1 MTQGS
6 NLSRALH
13 RRFVMT
19 WCVMGSLLLPIA
31 FFLYSLSPF
40 LSDNFFYD
48 AWLSKQSEPPSDD
61 ILVVAI
67 DEPSLHALRRW
78 PWSRDV
84 HTQLIDQLNA
94 GGVKSIVLDILL
106 VEPSRLP
113 EEDRRLADAMHRH
126 GSTYLPMALLPESML
141 EGRARDVLIPP
152 PPLLSAAKG
161 VGHINVMLDADG
173 VARSVELL
181 IERGDDVWPQLM
193 TLLVDPEKK
202 AGREISSNWPTE
214 AIRIPFRGPS
224 GSYPTVSY
232 HDVLMGYV
240 PASLLQGRTVLVGM
254 TALGLGDR
262 YNVSL
267 LSSGLMPG
275 VEVHAHLLDA
285 LRNETYIREV
295 DRWIGA
301 FLASLPIV
309 VLMLMAWWL
318 RFRYLLLVVL
328 SLGAGV
334 LCASLVALSFRWWWP
349 PFASLIALGVAII
362 AIVWQSQAALLS
374 WFKRELELLYQE
386 PSILPFRQPDD
397 IRGEGGKLYQ
407 QSQALE
413 FALGR
418 IVEGRRFILD
428 AMHSLPLPIFIL
440 NKKGEVLLANKKAL
454 AICCKEG
461 KHAIEHI
468 DALPSFL
475 TFEEERGFST
485 IWPPEPTGMSDVNGI
500 QIGGLCTD
508 RDEHTYR
515 LEMGEL
521 STTTNSAAGGWLV
534 WLVDLTSEVEAEA
547 QRSSM
552 LSFLSHDMKAPQARA
567 LAFLEAQKD
576 PASATTQANFYNHLE
591 QCLTMGL
598 GMINDFINLTR
609 VKSFDLK
616 REFVLFEDVVMEVL
630 DQVYPLAKVKDIKLV
645 SELQDEDGAPVLG
658 DKGYLARSVFNLIE
672 NAVKY
677 TLSGGEVNVLVCR
690 QGKWVVLQVSDTG
703 VGIEPEEINNIFD
716 DFTRSD
722 KDSVAEGHGLGLAL
736 VKTVVAKHGGEIYCE
751 SEFGKGSQFTM
762 KLPSCEL

>member
-6 NLSRALH
+6 SLSRALH

-19 WCVMGSLLLPIA
+19 WCAMGSLLLPIA
-31 FFLYSLSPF
+31 FFLYSLSPL

-48 AWLSKQSEPPSDD
+48 AWLSRQSEPPSAD

-67 DEPSLHALRRW
+67 DEPSLQALGRW
-78 PWSRDV
+78 PWPRDV

-94 GGVKSIVLDILL
+94 AGVQSIVLDVLL
-106 VEPSRLP
+106 VEPSRQP
-113 EEDRRLADAMHRH
+113 EEDKRLANAMQRH
-126 GSTYLPMALLPESML
+126 GSTYLPMALLSDSLL
-141 EGRARDVLIPP
+141 EGSVRDVLIPP

-161 VGHINVMLDADG
+161 VGHINVMLDTDG
-173 VARSVELL
+173 VARSIELL
-181 IERGDDVWPQLM
+181 IERRDDVWPQLM
-193 TLLVDPEKK
+193 TLIADAEKTEE
-202 AGREISSNWPTE
+202 RDTSNWPTE
-214 AIRIPFRGPS
+214 AIRIPFRGPA

-240 PASLLQGRTVLVGM
+240 PASLLRDRTVLIGM

-285 LRNETYIREV
+285 LRNETYIRQV
-295 DRWIGA
+295 DSWLGA
-301 FLASLPIV
+301 FFASLPIII
-309 VLMLMAWWL
+309 LMLLAWWL

-328 SLGAGV
+328 SLGVGV
-334 LCASLVALSFRWWWP
+334 LFISLVALNFRWWWP
-349 PFASLIALGVAII
+349 PFASLIALGIAFI

-386 PSILPFRQPDD
+386 PSILPFREPDD

-454 AICCKEG
+454 AICWEG
-461 KHAIEHI
+461 GEPAIDHI

-475 TFEEERGFST
+475 TFEEKEGFST
-485 IWPPEPTGMSDVNGI
+485 IWPPQPAGIIDVNGV

-508 RDEHTYR
+508 RDGRTYR

-534 WLVDLTSEVEAEA
+534 WLVDLTSEVEAEM

-576 PASATTQANFYNHLE
+576 PASAATQADFYSYLE

-609 VKSFDLK
+609 AKSFDLK
-616 REFVLFEDVVMEVL
+616 KEFVLFEDVVMEVL
-630 DQVYPLAKVKDIKLV
+630 DQVYPLAKVKNVKIV
-645 SELQDEDGAPVLG
+645 SELKDEDGAPIVG
-658 DKGYLARSVFNLIE
+658 DKSYLARAVFNLIE

-677 TLSGGEVNVLVCR
+677 TLSGGEVNVHVCR
-690 QGKWVVLQVSDTG
+690 QDQWVVLQVSDNG
-703 VGIEPEEINNIFD
+703 VGIESKEINDIFD
-716 DFTRSD
+716 DFRRSD
-722 KDSVAEGHGLGLAL
+722 KDGVAEGHGLGLAL
-736 VKTVVAKHGGEIYCE
+736 VKTVAAKHGGEIYCE
-751 SEFGKGSQFTM
+751 SEFGRGSQFTM
-762 KLPSCEL
+762 KLPFCEL

>member
-1 MTQGS
+1 
-6 NLSRALH
+6 
-13 RRFVMT
+13 
-19 WCVMGSLLLPIA
+19 MGSLLLPIA
-31 FFLYSLSPF
+31 FFLYSLSPL

-48 AWLSKQSEPPSDD
+48 TWLSRQSEPPSAD

-67 DEPSLHALRRW
+67 DEPSLQALGRW
-78 PWSRDV
+78 PWPRDV
-84 HTQLIDQLNA
+84 HTRLIDQLNA
-94 GGVKSIVLDILL
+94 AGVQSIVLDFLL
-106 VEPSRLP
+106 VEPSRLT
-113 EEDRRLADAMHRH
+113 EEDAGLANAMRRH
-126 GSTYLPMALLPESML
+126 GSTYLPMALLSESLL
-141 EGRARDVLIPP
+141 EGSTRDILIPP
-152 PPLLSAAKG
+152 SPLFSAAKG
-161 VGHINVMLDADG
+161 VGHINVVLDTDG

-181 IERGDDVWPQLM
+181 TERRGDVWPQLM
-193 TLLVDPEKK
+193 TLLADEENKGERNV
-202 AGREISSNWPTE
+202 SNWPTE
-214 AIRIPFRGPS
+214 AIRIPFRGPT
-224 GSYPTVSY
+224 GTYPTVSY

-240 PASLLQGRTVLVGM
+240 PDSLLRGRTVLVGM

-285 LRNETYIREV
+285 LRNETYIRQV
-295 DRWIGA
+295 GSWIGA

-309 VLMLMAWWL
+309 VLMLLAWWL
-318 RFRYLLLVVL
+318 RFRFLLLVVL

-334 LCASLVALSFRWWWP
+334 LCVSVVALSFRWWWP
-349 PFASLIALGVAII
+349 PFASLIALGIAFI

-386 PSILPFRQPDD
+386 PSILPFREPDD

-413 FALGR
+413 FALSR

-440 NKKGEVLLANKKAL
+440 NKKGEILLANKKAL
-454 AICCKEG
+454 AICWEEG
-461 KHAIEHI
+461 GHAIDHI
-468 DALPSFL
+468 DTLPSFL
-475 TFEEERGFST
+475 TFEEKHGFST
-485 IWPPEPTGMSDVNGI
+485 IWPPQPTGMSDVNGI

-508 RDEHTYR
+508 RDGRTYR

-521 STTTNSAAGGWLV
+521 STKTNSAAGGWLV

-576 PASATTQANFYNHLE
+576 PTSAATQANFYSYLE

-609 VKSFDLK
+609 AKSFDLK
-616 REFVLFEDVVMEVL
+616 KEFLLFEDVVMEVL
-630 DQVYPLAKVKDIKLV
+630 DQVYPLAKVKDIKIV
-645 SELQDEDGAPVLG
+645 SKLKDEDGAPMMG
-658 DKGYLARSVFNLIE
+658 DKNYLARAVFNLIE

-677 TLSGGEVNVLVCR
+677 TPSGGEVNVFVYR
-690 QGKWVVLQVSDTG
+690 QDKWVVLQVSDNG
-703 VGIEPEEINNIFD
+703 VGIESDGINDIFD

-722 KDSVAEGHGLGLAL
+722 KDGVAEGHGLGLAL
-736 VKTVVAKHGGEIYCE
+736 VKTVAAKHGGEIHCE
-751 SEFGKGSQFTM
+751 SELGSGSQFTM

>member
-6 NLSRALH
+6 SLSRALH

-19 WCVMGSLLLPIA
+19 WCAMGSLLLPIA
-31 FFLYSLSPF
+31 FFLYSLSPL

-48 AWLSKQSEPPSDD
+48 AWLSRQSEPPSAD

-67 DEPSLHALRRW
+67 DEPSLQALGRW

-84 HTQLIDQLNA
+84 HTRLIDQLNA
-94 GGVKSIVLDILL
+94 AGVQSIVLDVLL

-113 EEDRRLADAMHRH
+113 EEDARLANAMHRH
-126 GSTYLPMALLPESML
+126 GSTYLPMALLPESLL
-141 EGRARDVLIPP
+141 EGSTRDVLTPP

-181 IERGDDVWPQLM
+181 IERRGDVWPQLM
-193 TLLVDPEKK
+193 TLLADGENK
-202 AGREISSNWPTE
+202 REHGVSSWPTE
-214 AIRIPFRGPS
+214 AIRIPFRGPT

-240 PASLLQGRTVLVGM
+240 PASLLRGRTVLVGM

-262 YNVSL
+262 YNISL
-267 LSSGLMPG
+267 LSSSLMPG

-285 LRNETYIREV
+285 LRNETYIRQV
-295 DRWIGA
+295 DSWIGA

-309 VLMLMAWWL
+309 VLILLAWWL

-328 SLGAGV
+328 SLGVGV
-334 LCASLVALSFRWWWP
+334 LCASLVALNFRWWWP
-349 PFASLIALGVAII
+349 PFASLIALGIAFI
-362 AIVWQSQAALLS
+362 AIVWQSQATLLS

-386 PSILPFRQPDD
+386 PSILPFREPDD

-440 NKKGEVLLANKKAL
+440 NKKGEVLQANKKAL
-454 AICCKEG
+454 AICWEEG
-461 KHAIEHI
+461 EQAIDHI
-468 DALPSFL
+468 EALPSFL
-475 TFEEERGFST
+475 TFEEKHGFST
-485 IWPPEPTGMSDVNGI
+485 IWPPQPAGMSNVNGI

-508 RDEHTYR
+508 RDGRTYR

-567 LAFLEAQKD
+567 LAFLEAQKN
-576 PASATTQANFYNHLE
+576 PASAATQANFYSYLE

-609 VKSFDLK
+609 AKSFDLK
-616 REFVLFEDVVMEVL
+616 KEFVLFEDVVMEVL
-630 DQVYPLAKVKDIKLV
+630 DQVYPLAKVKDIKVV
-645 SELQDEDGAPVLG
+645 SKLKDEDGAPIMG
-658 DKGYLARSVFNLIE
+658 DKNYLARAVFNLIE

-677 TLSGGEVNVLVCR
+677 TPSGGEVNVLVYR
-690 QGKWVVLQVSDTG
+690 QGKWIVLQVSDNG
-703 VGIEPEEINNIFD
+703 VGIESDEINDIFD

-722 KDSVAEGHGLGLAL
+722 KDGVAEGHGLGLAL
-736 VKTVVAKHGGEIYCE
+736 VKTVAAKHGGEIFCE
-751 SEFGKGSQFTM
+751 SEFGRGSQFTM

>member
-48 AWLSKQSEPPSDD
+48 AWLSRQSEPPSND

-67 DEPSLHALRRW
+67 DEPSLQTLGRW
-78 PWSRDV
+78 PWPREI
-84 HTQLIDQLNA
+84 HTQLIDQLNTA
-94 GGVKSIVLDILL
+94 GVHSIVLDVLL

-113 EEDRRLADAMHRH
+113 EEDRRLAEAMHRH
-126 GSTYLPMALLPESML
+126 GRTYLPMALLPESIL

-161 VGHINVMLDADG
+161 VGHINVKLDTDG

-181 IERGDDVWPQLM
+181 IERREDVWPQLM
-193 TLLVDPEKK
+193 TLLVDQNKSGG
-202 AGREISSNWPTE
+202 AGTSNWSTE

-232 HDVLMGYV
+232 RDVLMGYV

-295 DRWIGA
+295 DSWIGA

-309 VLMLMAWWL
+309 VLMLLAWWL
-318 RFRYLLLVVL
+318 RFRYLPLVML
-328 SLGAGV
+328 SLVAGV
-334 LCASLVALSFRWWWP
+334 LCASLIALNFRWWWP
-349 PFASLIALGVAII
+349 PFASLIALGIAII

-461 KHAIEHI
+461 KHAIDHI

-485 IWPPEPTGMSDVNGI
+485 IWPPQPTGMSDVNGI

>member
-48 AWLSKQSEPPSDD
+48 AWLSRQSEPPSND

-67 DEPSLHALRRW
+67 DEPSLQTLGRW
-78 PWSRDV
+78 PWPREI

-94 GGVKSIVLDILL
+94 AGVHSIVLDVLL

-113 EEDRRLADAMHRH
+113 EEDRRLAEAMHRH
-126 GSTYLPMALLPESML
+126 GRTYLPMALLPESML

-161 VGHINVMLDADG
+161 VGHINVKLDTDG

-181 IERGDDVWPQLM
+181 IERREDVWPQLM
-193 TLLVDPEKK
+193 TLLVDQNKSGG
-202 AGREISSNWPTE
+202 AGTSNWSTE

-232 HDVLMGYV
+232 RDVLMGYV

-295 DRWIGA
+295 DSWIGA

-309 VLMLMAWWL
+309 VLMLLAWWL
-318 RFRYLLLVVL
+318 RFRYLPLVML
-328 SLGAGV
+328 SLVAGV
-334 LCASLVALSFRWWWP
+334 LCASLIALNFRWWWP
-349 PFASLIALGVAII
+349 PFASLIALGIAII

-428 AMHSLPLPIFIL
+428 SMHSLPLPIFIL

-454 AICCKEG
+454 AVFYQEG
-461 KHAIEHI
+461 GHAIDHI
-468 DALPSFL
+468 NALPSFL
-475 TFEEERGFST
+475 TFEEGQGFST
-485 IWPPEPTGMSDVNGI
+485 IWPPRSKGASDVNAI

-508 RDEHTYR
+508 RDGHTYR

-521 STTTNSAAGGWLV
+521 STTTSSAAGGWLV

-576 PASATTQANFYNHLE
+576 PESAVTQADFYSYLE

-598 GMINDFINLTR
+598 GMINDFISLTR
-609 VKSFDLK
+609 AKSFSLK
-616 REFVLFEDVVMEVL
+616 KEFVLFEDVVMEVL
-630 DQVYPLAKVKDIKLV
+630 DQVYSLAKVKNIKIV

-658 DKGYLARSVFNLIE
+658 DKDYLSRAVFNLIE

-677 TLSGGEVNVLVCR
+677 TLPGGEVNVLVCR
-690 QGKWVVLQVSDTG
+690 QDKWVVLQVSDNG
-703 VGIEPEEINNIFD
+703 VGIEPEEIDDIFD

-722 KDSVAEGHGLGLAL
+722 KGGVAQGHGLGLAL
-736 VKTVVAKHGGEIYCE
+736 VKTVVSKHNGEIYCK
-751 SEFGKGSQFTM
+751 SEYGIGSQFTM
-762 KLPSCEL
+762 KLPICEL

>member
-6 NLSRALH
+6 SLSRALH

-19 WCVMGSLLLPIA
+19 WCAMGSLLLPIA
-31 FFLYSLSPF
+31 FFLYSLSPL

-48 AWLSKQSEPPSDD
+48 TWLSRQSEPPSAD

-67 DEPSLHALRRW
+67 DEPSLQALGRW
-78 PWSRDV
+78 PWPRDV
-84 HTQLIDQLNA
+84 HTRLIDQLNA
-94 GGVKSIVLDILL
+94 AGVQSIVLDFLL
-106 VEPSRLP
+106 VEPSRLT
-113 EEDRRLADAMHRH
+113 EEDAGLANAMRRH
-126 GSTYLPMALLPESML
+126 GSTYLPMALLSESLL
-141 EGRARDVLIPP
+141 EGSTRDILIPP
-152 PPLLSAAKG
+152 SPLFSAAKG
-161 VGHINVMLDADG
+161 VGHINVVLDTDG

-181 IERGDDVWPQLM
+181 TERRGDVWPQLM
-193 TLLVDPEKK
+193 TLLADEENKGERNV
-202 AGREISSNWPTE
+202 SNWPTE
-214 AIRIPFRGPS
+214 AIRIPFRGPT
-224 GSYPTVSY
+224 GTYPTVSY

-240 PASLLQGRTVLVGM
+240 PDSLLRGRTVLVGM

-285 LRNETYIREV
+285 LRNETYIRQV
-295 DRWIGA
+295 GSWIGA

-309 VLMLMAWWL
+309 VLMLLAWWL
-318 RFRYLLLVVL
+318 RFRFLLLVVL

-334 LCASLVALSFRWWWP
+334 LCVSVVALSFRWWWP
-349 PFASLIALGVAII
+349 PFASLIALGIAFI

-386 PSILPFRQPDD
+386 PSILPFREPDD

-413 FALGR
+413 FALSR

-440 NKKGEVLLANKKAL
+440 NKKGEILLANKKAL
-454 AICCKEG
+454 AICWEEG
-461 KHAIEHI
+461 GHAIDHI
-468 DALPSFL
+468 DTLPSFL
-475 TFEEERGFST
+475 TFEEKHGFST
-485 IWPPEPTGMSDVNGI
+485 IWPPQPTGMSDVNGI

-508 RDEHTYR
+508 RDGRTYR

-521 STTTNSAAGGWLV
+521 STKTNSAAGGWLV

-576 PASATTQANFYNHLE
+576 PTSAATQANFYSYLE

-609 VKSFDLK
+609 AKSFDLK
-616 REFVLFEDVVMEVL
+616 KEFLLFEDVVMEVL
-630 DQVYPLAKVKDIKLV
+630 DQVYPLAKVKDIKIV
-645 SELQDEDGAPVLG
+645 SKLKDEDGAPMMG
-658 DKGYLARSVFNLIE
+658 DKNYLARAVFNLIE

-677 TLSGGEVNVLVCR
+677 TPSGGEVNVFVYR
-690 QGKWVVLQVSDTG
+690 QDKWVVLQVSDNG
-703 VGIEPEEINNIFD
+703 VGIESDGINDIFD

-722 KDSVAEGHGLGLAL
+722 KDGVAEGHGLGLAL
-736 VKTVVAKHGGEIYCE
+736 VKTVAAKHGGEIHCE
-751 SEFGKGSQFTM
+751 SELGSGSQFTM

>member
-1 MTQGS
+1 
-6 NLSRALH
+6 
-13 RRFVMT
+13 
-19 WCVMGSLLLPIA
+19 MGSLLLPIA
-31 FFLYSLSPF
+31 FFLYSLSPL

-48 AWLSKQSEPPSDD
+48 AWLSRQSEPPSAD

-67 DEPSLHALRRW
+67 DEPSLQALGRW

-94 GGVKSIVLDILL
+94 AGVQSIVLDVLL

-113 EEDRRLADAMHRH
+113 EEDARLANAMHRH
-126 GSTYLPMALLPESML
+126 GSTYLPMALLPESLL
-141 EGRARDVLIPP
+141 EGSTRDVLTPP

-181 IERGDDVWPQLM
+181 IERRGDVWPQLM
-193 TLLVDPEKK
+193 TLLADGENK
-202 AGREISSNWPTE
+202 REHGVSSWPTE
-214 AIRIPFRGPS
+214 AIRIPFRGPT

-240 PASLLQGRTVLVGM
+240 PASLLRGRTVLVGM

-295 DRWIGA
+295 DSWIGA

-309 VLMLMAWWL
+309 VLMLLAWWL

-334 LCASLVALSFRWWWP
+334 LCASLVALNFRWWWP
-349 PFASLIALGVAII
+349 PFASLIALGIAFI

-454 AICCKEG
+454 AICCKGG
-461 KHAIEHI
+461 KHAIDHI

-485 IWPPEPTGMSDVNGI
+485 IWPPEPTGMSGVNGI

-576 PASATTQANFYNHLE
+576 PASATTQANFYSHLE

-609 VKSFDLK
+609 AKSFDLK
-616 REFVLFEDVVMEVL
+616 REFVLFEDIVMEVL

-645 SELQDEDGAPVLG
+645 SELQDEDGAPMMG
-658 DKGYLARSVFNLIE
+658 DKNYLARAVFNLIE

-677 TLSGGEVNVLVCR
+677 TPSWGEVNVLVYR
-690 QGKWVVLQVSDTG
+690 QGKWIVLQVSDNG
-703 VGIEPEEINNIFD
+703 VGIESDEINDIFD

-722 KDSVAEGHGLGLAL
+722 KDGVAEGHGLGLAL
-736 VKTVVAKHGGEIYCE
+736 VKTVAAKHGGEIFCE
-751 SEFGKGSQFTM
+751 SEFGRGSQFTM

>member
-6 NLSRALH
+6 SLSRALH

-19 WCVMGSLLLPIA
+19 WCAMGSLLLPIA
-31 FFLYSLSPF
+31 FFLYSLSPL

-48 AWLSKQSEPPSDD
+48 AWLSRQSEPPSAD

-67 DEPSLHALRRW
+67 DEPSLQALGRW

-94 GGVKSIVLDILL
+94 AGVQSIVLDVLL

-113 EEDRRLADAMHRH
+113 EEDARLANAMHRH
-126 GSTYLPMALLPESML
+126 GSTYLPMALLPESLL
-141 EGRARDVLIPP
+141 EGSTRDVLTPP

-181 IERGDDVWPQLM
+181 IERRGDVWPQLM
-193 TLLVDPEKK
+193 TLLADGENK
-202 AGREISSNWPTE
+202 REHGVSSWPTE
-214 AIRIPFRGPS
+214 AIRIPFRGPT

-240 PASLLQGRTVLVGM
+240 PASLLRGRTVLVGM

-295 DRWIGA
+295 DSWIGA

-309 VLMLMAWWL
+309 VLMLLAWWL

-334 LCASLVALSFRWWWP
+334 LCASLVALNFRWWWP
-349 PFASLIALGVAII
+349 PFASLIALGIAFI

-454 AICCKEG
+454 AICCKGG
-461 KHAIEHI
+461 KHAIDHI

-485 IWPPEPTGMSDVNGI
+485 IWPPEPTGMSGVNGI

-576 PASATTQANFYNHLE
+576 PASATTQANFYSHLE

-609 VKSFDLK
+609 AKSFDLK
-616 REFVLFEDVVMEVL
+616 REFVLFEDIVMEVL

-645 SELQDEDGAPVLG
+645 SELQDEDGAPMMG
-658 DKGYLARSVFNLIE
+658 DKNYLARAVFNLIE

-677 TLSGGEVNVLVCR
+677 TPSWGEVNVLVYR
-690 QGKWVVLQVSDTG
+690 QGKWIVLQVSDNG
-703 VGIEPEEINNIFD
+703 VGIESDEINDIFD

-722 KDSVAEGHGLGLAL
+722 KDGVAEGHGLGLAL
-736 VKTVVAKHGGEIYCE
+736 VKTVAAKHGGEIFCE
-751 SEFGKGSQFTM
+751 SEFGRGSQFTM

>member
-6 NLSRALH
+6 SLSRALH

-19 WCVMGSLLLPIA
+19 WCAMGSLLLPIA
-31 FFLYSLSPF
+31 FFLYSLSPL

-48 AWLSKQSEPPSDD
+48 AWLSRQSEPPSAD

-67 DEPSLHALRRW
+67 DEPSLQALGRW

-94 GGVKSIVLDILL
+94 AGVQSIVLDVLL

-113 EEDRRLADAMHRH
+113 EEDARLANAMHRH
-126 GSTYLPMALLPESML
+126 GSTYLPMALLPESLL
-141 EGRARDVLIPP
+141 EGSTRDVLTPP

-181 IERGDDVWPQLM
+181 IERRGDVWPQLM
-193 TLLVDPEKK
+193 TLLADGENK
-202 AGREISSNWPTE
+202 REHGVSSWPTE
-214 AIRIPFRGPS
+214 AIRIPFRGPT

-240 PASLLQGRTVLVGM
+240 PASLLRGRTVLVGM

-295 DRWIGA
+295 DSWIGA

-309 VLMLMAWWL
+309 VLMLLAWWL

-334 LCASLVALSFRWWWP
+334 LCASLVALNFRWWWP
-349 PFASLIALGVAII
+349 PFASLIALGIAFI

-454 AICCKEG
+454 AICCKGG
-461 KHAIEHI
+461 KHAIDHI

-485 IWPPEPTGMSDVNGI
+485 IWPPEPTGMSGVNGI

-576 PASATTQANFYNHLE
+576 PASATTQANFYSHLE

-616 REFVLFEDVVMEVL
+616 REFVLFEDIVMEVL

-645 SELQDEDGAPVLG
+645 SELQDEDGAPMMG
-658 DKGYLARSVFNLIE
+658 DKNYLARAVFNLIE

-677 TLSGGEVNVLVCR
+677 TPSWGEVNVLVYR
-690 QGKWVVLQVSDTG
+690 QGKWIVLQVSDNG
-703 VGIEPEEINNIFD
+703 VGIESDEINDIFD

-722 KDSVAEGHGLGLAL
+722 KDGVAEGHGLGLAL
-736 VKTVVAKHGGEIYCE
+736 VKTVAAKHGGEIFCE
-751 SEFGKGSQFTM
+751 SEFGRGSQFTM

>member
-1 MTQGS
+1 
-6 NLSRALH
+6 
-13 RRFVMT
+13 MT
-19 WCVMGSLLLPIA
+19 WCAMGCLLLPIA
-31 FFLYSLSPF
+31 FFLYSLSPL
-40 LSDNFFYD
+40 LSDNFLYD
-48 AWLSKQSEPPSDD
+48 AWLSRQSEPPSDD

-67 DEPSLHALRRW
+67 DEPSLQALGRW

-84 HTQLIDQLNA
+84 HTQLIEKLNA
-94 GGVKSIVLDILL
+94 AGVQSIVLDVLL

-113 EEDRRLADAMHRH
+113 EEDRRLANAMQRH
-126 GSTYLPMALLPESML
+126 GSTYLPMALLSESLL
-141 EGRARDVLIPP
+141 EGNTRDILIPP
-152 PPLLSAAKG
+152 SPLLSAAKG
-161 VGHINVMLDADG
+161 VGHINVMLDTDG

-181 IERGDDVWPQLM
+181 VERRGDIWPQLM
-193 TLLVDPEKK
+193 TLLADAEKK
-202 AGREISSNWPTE
+202 AGNNTSNWPTE
-214 AIRIPFRGPS
+214 AVRIPFRGPA

-240 PASLLQGRTVLVGM
+240 PASLLRDRTVLVGM

-275 VEVHAHLLDA
+275 VEVHAHLFDA
-285 LRNETYIREV
+285 LRDETYIRQV
-295 DRWIGA
+295 DSWLGA

-309 VLMLMAWWL
+309 ILLLLAWWL
-318 RFRYLLLVVL
+318 RFRYLLVVVL
-328 SLGAGV
+328 SLGVGV
-334 LCASLVALSFRWWWP
+334 LCASLVALNFRWWWP
-349 PFASLIALGVAII
+349 PFSSLIALGIAFI

-374 WFKRELELLYQE
+374 WFERELELLYQE
-386 PSILPFRQPDD
+386 PSILPFKVPDD

-440 NKKGEVLLANKKAL
+440 NKKGKVLLANKKAL
-454 AICCKEG
+454 AICWEDG
-461 KHAIEHI
+461 EYVIDHI
-468 DALPSFL
+468 DDLPSFL
-475 TFEEERGFST
+475 TFGDNQDFST
-485 IWPPEPTGMSDVNGI
+485 IWPPQITEINDVNGI
-500 QIGGLCTD
+500 RVGGLCTD
-508 RDEHTYR
+508 RNSRTYR

-521 STTTNSAAGGWLV
+521 STTANSAAGGWLV

-567 LAFLEAQKD
+567 LAFLEAQND
-576 PASATTQANFYNHLE
+576 PASAATPANFHSYLE

-609 VKSFDLK
+609 AKSFELK
-616 REFVLFEDVVMEVL
+616 KEFVLFEDVVMEVL
-630 DQVYPLAKVKDIKLV
+630 DQVYPLAKIKNIKIV
-645 SELQDEDGAPVLG
+645 SELKDEDGAPVMG
-658 DKGYLARSVFNLIE
+658 DKSYLARAVFNLIE

-677 TLSGGEVNVLVCR
+677 TLSGGKVNIQMCR
-690 QGKWVVLQVSDTG
+690 KGQWVVLQVTDNG
-703 VGIEPEEINNIFD
+703 VGIDSNDINTIFD
-716 DFTRSD
+716 DYTRSD
-722 KDSVAEGHGLGLAL
+722 KDSMAEGHGLGLAL

-751 SEFGKGSQFTM
+751 SELGKGSQFTM
-762 KLPSCEL
+762 KLPSIDG